1 MKKTLLYQIIAL
13 TILRKTKKN
22 HTTTINLKYHEFELL
37 DGSYSISDI
46 EEYFAYILK
55 NIAKRLINPQ

>member
-1 MKKTLLYQIIAL
+1 MKKALLYQIIAL

-22 HTTTINLKYHEFELL
+22 QTTINLKYEFELL